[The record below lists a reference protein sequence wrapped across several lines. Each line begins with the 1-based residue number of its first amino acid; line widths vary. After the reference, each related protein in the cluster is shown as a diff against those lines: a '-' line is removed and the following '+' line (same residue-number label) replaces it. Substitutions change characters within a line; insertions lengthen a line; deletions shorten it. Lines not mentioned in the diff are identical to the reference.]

1 VNVPCGLQ
9 IEMKKNKP
17 QNSAGVM
24 LITGATS
31 GFGESTAYHAAQAGF
46 QLILTG
52 RRQDRLNALKGAVGP
67 AVLMILVFDVRD
79 REATAHALASIPDDW
94 VPDVLVNNAG
104 LAVGKEPLDEGL
116 YEDWDRMID
125 TNVKG
130 LLHVSR
136 ELAPRMR
143 FGSRIINMGSI
154 AGRQAYG
161 GGAVYNASKFAVVGL
176 TQAMRIDLLPRGIQV
191 SEVAPGAAKTEF
203 SNVRFKGDT
212 QMAEDVYQGFEPLS
226 SQDVAEAVMFIAARP
241 QHVCI
246 QEILIAPAAQAS
258 VNHLRREQL

>member
-1 VNVPCGLQ
+1 
-9 IEMKKNKP
+9 
-17 QNSAGVM
+17 
-24 LITGATS
+24 
-31 GFGESTAYHAAQAGF
+31 
-46 QLILTG
+46 
-52 RRQDRLNALKGAVGP
+52 
-67 AVLMILVFDVRD
+67 
-79 REATAHALASIPDDW
+79 
-94 VPDVLVNNAG
+94 
-104 LAVGKEPLDEGL
+104 
-116 YEDWDRMID
+116 
-125 TNVKG
+125 
-130 LLHVSR
+130 
-136 ELAPRMR
+136 
-143 FGSRIINMGSI
+143 MGSI